1 MSGEIEIMVTNA
13 LAQFQKKNYL
23 SIESYRKSGE
33 PVRTPVWFVEDGGSL
48 FVRTG
53 PNSGKVKRLK
63 RNPNL
68 KVVPCSMGG
77 APQGTWAPA
86 TFEIV
91 SDEQQA
97 GKINSL
103 FNKKY
108 GLQKAILELF
118 EGANRNESVTLKL
131 QLTEVS

>member
-1 MSGEIEIMVTNA
+1 MVANS

-23 SIESYRKSGE
+23 NIESYRKSGE
-33 PVRTPVWFVEDGGSL
+33 AVRTPVWFVEDGGSL

-68 KVVPCSMGG
+68 MVVPCSMSGD
-77 APQGTWAPA
+77 PQGTWVPA
-86 TFEIV
+86 TFEII

-118 EGANRNESVTLKL
+118 EGANRNESVTLKI
-131 QLTEVS
+131 QLTGMS